1 MENKSIDL
9 EEKRILNRLLKE
21 ARSTYVFI
29 HYEELFTP
37 SLSVESNEDDT
48 QLITY
53 KKVA

>member
-1 MENKSIDL
+1 MESNIKDL

-29 HYEELFTP
+29 HYEELFTL
-37 SLSVESNEDDT
+37 SLSVESAENT

-53 KKVA
+53 KKAA

>member
-1 MENKSIDL
+1 MESNIKDL

-29 HYEELFTP
+29 HYEELFTL

-53 KKVA
+53 KKAA